1 MRVKTIV
8 LIALLSLV
16 HTPPEHVNCVMLTV
30 SISLCVWGRGLRP
43 LGLDPFFQYLKQNLE
58 YCAPIFGLA

>member
-16 HTPPEHVNCVMLTV
+16 HTSPEHVNCVLLKV
-30 SISLCVWGRGLRP
+30 CVGRGLRP
-43 LGLDPFFQYLKQNLE
+43 LGFDPIFQYFRQNSE

>member
-16 HTPPEHVNCVMLTV
+16 HTSPEHVNCVLLKV
-30 SISLCVWGRGLRP
+30 SISVCGGRGLCP
-43 LGLDPFFQYLKQNLE
+43 LGLDPFFQYLRQNSE

>member
-16 HTPPEHVNCVMLTV
+16 QTSPEHVNCVLFK
-30 SISLCVWGRGLRP
+30 ISVCVGGRGLRP
-43 LGLDPFFQYLKQNLE
+43 LGLDQFFQYLRQNSE